1 MSSRKSEA
9 PAAGHGT
16 PNGFRAGASLLQ
28 LELTSRCPLAC
39 AHCYAGSGPEGTHG
53 SMTVGNWQNVISQ
66 AAGMGV
72 SMVQFIGGEPTAHP
86 AFAPLLRYAV
96 DAGLEAEVFTNL
108 VTVKDAWWE
117 LFSHPSVSLAT
128 SYYSDLAAEHEAVTG
143 RRGSHARTRA
153 NIAEAIRRAVPVRAG
168 IIEVLPGQ
176 RVAQAEAEL
185 RALGVTNVGTDRTR
199 RIGRAADT
207 HSPGASELCGHCGRG
222 RAAILPDGGV
232 SPCVLARWMCAGN
245 VRRQT
250 LGEIVGTARWER
262 LLSSI
267 PSPRAICSPDKTG
280 CKPKSDGPDCQ
291 PAEKPA
297 CRPQFR

>member
-1 MSSRKSEA
+1 MLGVS
-9 PAAGHGT
+9 
-16 PNGFRAGASLLQ
+16 FLQ

-53 SMTVGNWQNVISQ
+53 SMTFGDWENVIGQ

-72 SMVQFIGGEPTAHP
+72 SMVQFTGGEPTAHP
-86 AFAPLLRYAV
+86 AFPALVRCAV
-96 DAGLEAEVFTNL
+96 NAGLKTVVFTNL
-108 VTVKDAWWE
+108 VTVRDAWWE
-117 LFSHPSVSLAT
+117 LFTQPDVSLAT
-128 SYYSDLAAEHEAVTG
+128 SYYSDLADEHEAVTR
-143 RRGSHARTRA
+143 RRGSHAKTRA
-153 NIAEAIRRAVPVRAG
+153 NIAEAVRRGVPVRAG

-176 RVAQAEAEL
+176 RVARAEAEL
-185 RALGVTNVGTDRTR
+185 RAFGVTNVGMDRTR
-199 RIGRAADT
+199 RIGRAADVDT
-207 HSPGASELCGHCGRG
+207 TGLSELCGHCGHG
-222 RAAILPDGGV
+222 RAAVLPDGGV

-250 LGEIVGTARWER
+250 LDQILGTTRWER

-267 PSPRAICSPDKTG
+267 PSPTAICSPDKTG
-280 CKPKSDGPDCQ
+280 CKPKGDGPDCQ